1 MVLRINEKEANPNPH
16 INFTTA
22 LPSAKQSEARE
33 LLRSLAAQVRP
44 VMKSEGLKVNSFE
57 EYEFNQVFAGRNWN
71 AGDVRMFISILELS
85 NNIIKIVELVLRR
98 PNGQFYP
105 FPFLLNVLCHEL
117 AHIKHM
123 NHSKAFHKYNEEL
136 RIKVTSLR
144 EKGYFGDGYWS
155 SGTRLADNATVQ
167 GETALVAGDFMEY
180 ICGGAQSRPKS
191 SIWRHKK
198 RKKPLTRKGMIIGAG
213 NRVDGASLQLDKSQD
228 LNSTYKKRAS
238 SKNARQIRLEA
249 TEMRLSALTKAKQEE
264 EEGSRSTTEDE
275 PDYIESD
282 VDRRHLMGDIKVE
295 DTGSAWDAFLCQDI
309 KPSDHKRSD
318 PKSKAGPSKAR
329 NKGNKEVIEID

>member
-71 AGDVRMFISILELS
+71 AGD
-85 NNIIKIVELVLRR
+85 IVELVLRR

-117 AHIKHM
+117 A
-123 NHSKAFHKYNEEL
+123 YNEEL

-264 EEGSRSTTEDE
+264 EEGSGSTTEDE